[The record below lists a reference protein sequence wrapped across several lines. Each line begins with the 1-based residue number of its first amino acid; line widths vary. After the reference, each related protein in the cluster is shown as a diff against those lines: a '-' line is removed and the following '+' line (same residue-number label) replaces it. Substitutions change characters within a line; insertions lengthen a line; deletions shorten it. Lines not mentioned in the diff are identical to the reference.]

1 MGIDTSH
8 YVSKKQYSKSAK
20 VRIGFIGLGTMGAA
34 MAGHL
39 AVCGHT
45 ITVFNRT
52 RKKTDLWLKAF
63 SNFKV
68 KAAIDLH
75 ELAND
80 ADFVV
85 SCVGNDNDLS
95 SVTISETGCFKYMK
109 KGSIYIDHSTTSATI
124 AQKIFV
130 LAKKKQISF
139 FDAPISGGN
148 IGAES
153 GNLSVMCG
161 GDSKYFHLAKALA
174 KSYAKKMVLVGPSG
188 SGQLTKMVN
197 QICISGLIQSLSEGI
212 NFGIEAGLNMEV
224 VLNLISSGAAQ
235 SWQMENRG
243 KTMITSKYDFGFAVK
258 LMCKDL
264 GLILNEATSR
274 GIKLPTTEIVN
285 EYYKQMLKQGMGD
298 LDTSA
303 LLLRLQKSAKF
314 GVRGGT

>member
-1 MGIDTSH
+1 
-8 YVSKKQYSKSAK
+8 
-20 VRIGFIGLGTMGAA
+20 
-34 MAGHL
+34 
-39 AVCGHT
+39 
-45 ITVFNRT
+45 
-52 RKKTDLWLKAF
+52 
-63 SNFKV
+63 
-68 KAAIDLH
+68 
-75 ELAND
+75 
-80 ADFVV
+80 
-85 SCVGNDNDLS
+85 
-95 SVTISETGCFKYMK
+95 
-109 KGSIYIDHSTTSATI
+109 
-124 AQKIFV
+124 
-130 LAKKKQISF
+130 
-139 FDAPISGGN
+139 
-148 IGAES
+148 
-153 GNLSVMCG
+153 MCG